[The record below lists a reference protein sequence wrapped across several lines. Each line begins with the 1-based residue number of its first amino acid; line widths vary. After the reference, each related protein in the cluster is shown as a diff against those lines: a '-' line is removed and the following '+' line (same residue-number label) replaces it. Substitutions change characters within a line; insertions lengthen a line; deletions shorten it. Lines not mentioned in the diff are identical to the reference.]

1 MRGQVNTRIG
11 SQMVLKGS
19 ERGYPPDVMRHTPN
33 FTTAFPLCL
42 QQVIHPDNLDC
53 CHPYWQTHRRDLCA
67 RVSPPLLHARGAGL
81 SS

>member
-1 MRGQVNTRIG
+1 MRGQVNPRIG

-19 ERGYPPDVMRHTPN
+19 EHGYPPDVMRHIPI
-33 FTTAFPLCL
+33 FIAAFPLSL

-53 CHPYWQTHRRDLCA
+53 CHPYWQTHRRDVYALL
-67 RVSPPLLHARGAGL
+67 SLPPPNARGAGL